1 MGEFPEDE
9 ALSNEE
15 MIAQSLAVALEP
27 WLKRIKELET
37 ESIGLRAEVRLLKE
51 LALMNYGDAPSG
63 PTKTTGP
70 FGPAPRISRSG
81 KDAH

>member
-27 WLKRIKELET
+27 WLKRIKELKT

>member
-1 MGEFPEDE
+1 M
-9 ALSNEE
+9 LNEE

-27 WLKRIKELET
+27 WFKRIKELET